1 MRRVMANN
9 LKRSLSNLAAVA
21 LANGLLDAG
30 EKEMKVKIEGY
41 VDDDLK
47 PMDDIEIVVRLI
59 KKAND
64 EAVADG

>member
-1 MRRVMANN
+1 MANN